1 MKNKEKAILC
11 ALMLMAG
18 TLQLLPKKGEQNGQN
33 ITEIN
38 EIAYEESIYSGDAER
53 LYKEVKSKLSLNIN
67 WDKNVALKLV
77 ELLKG
82 HYPTAMTYMNTA
94 NADDYTEKAIAAL
107 TQIIRTNLDPKTSS
121 ENMVN
126 LANYTA
132 KEDDRS
138 YLNDALLLAKKFT
151 TDFTRDHRIGEA
163 RWDSSERFYDSAVD
177 LLNFEYNTTNNNKF
191 LQMPAGSR
199 LAIQTIFNEANKYV
213 PEEAY
218 VDREASELTVREHKL
233 YWLYFQNNME
243 KRAYLPR
250 RTSDNKIVFVYTNE
264 YCYDE
269 EVYTKEEMYALAG
282 ISSFEEQKR
291 LGIDAKLWI
300 WQMGIQTEVENR
312 IDDAT
317 KEIYDMTRAVE
328 NRDAKVMKK

>member
-18 TLQLLPKKGEQNGQN
+18 TLHFLPEKGEENGQN

-38 EIAYEESIYSGDAER
+38 EIAYEESIYSGDAEK
-53 LYKEVKSKLSLNIN
+53 LYNEVKSKLSIN
-67 WDKNVALKLV
+67 NWNKEIALKVV

-94 NADDYTEKAIAAL
+94 NADDYTKKAIEAL
-107 TQIIRTNLDPKTSS
+107 TEIIRTNLDPKTSS
-121 ENMVN
+121 QNMVN
-126 LANYTA
+126 LANYVE
-132 KEDDRS
+132 KQDDKS
-138 YLNDALLLAKKFT
+138 YLSNALSLGKKFT
-151 TDFTRDHRIGEA
+151 TDFTSNHRIGEA
-163 RWDSSERFYDSAVD
+163 RWDSSERFYDSAVE
-177 LLNFEYNTTNNNKF
+177 LLNFEYNTNNNNKF

-213 PEEAY
+213 PEEAF
-218 VDREASELTVREHKL
+218 VNREASEITVREHKL

-243 KRAYLPR
+243 KKAYLPR

-282 ISSFEEQKR
+282 LSSFEEQRR
-291 LGIDAKLWI
+291 LGIEPKLWI
-300 WQMGIQTEVENR
+300 WQMGIQTEIDNR

-317 KEIYDMTRAVE
+317 QEIYNMTRSVE